1 MAPIFGKSIGGGSS
15 ILTTPIQVTGLKAT
29 GKDGGVA
36 LSVDAP
42 TEISYPYL
50 KDYWVVWKK
59 VSDGPIQHPYDGAHM
74 TFAAGGPVSGQALGN
89 LTAGSTLKIVEN
101 NVPTVFYVAQ
111 QDYQSGLNGSGNVLM
126 LRKDC
131 CDQTVWN
138 NSLSNY
144 YGSCSLDSWFTNT
157 YLLLLA
163 EPVRNVIPNI
173 QIPCTAA
180 PGSTVVENIT
190 RQVFALSLT
199 EFGLTG
205 NHVNVEGAQ
214 IPIAN
219 DVLIAKYNNS
229 AVNQFTR
236 TQYANGVVNIYYIN
250 STGSAATGQATMSGY
265 PRPAFCLPSTT
276 QVSLEPD
283 SQGDYTLV

>member
-1 MAPIFGKSIGGGSS
+1 MSLILGTSGQGKQ
-15 ILTTPIQVTGLKAT
+15 LARTTPIQVTGLKAV
-29 GKDGGVA
+29 GQDGGVLLTCDPA
-36 LSVDAP
+36 
-42 TEISYPYL
+42 TEASAPYL
-50 KDYWVVWKK
+50 KDLWVVWKK
-59 VSDGPIQHPYDGAHM
+59 KADGPIQNPYDGQHM
-74 TFAAGGPVSGQALGN
+74 TFAAQTGPVGQDLAKL
-89 LTAGSTLKIVEN
+89 APGSTLKIVEN
-101 NVPTVFYVAQ
+101 NAPTVFYVAQ
-111 QDYQSGLNGSGNVLM
+111 QDYQSALNGSGNVLM

-131 CDQTVWN
+131 CDQTIWN

-236 TQYANGVVNIYYIN
+236 TQYANGTANIYYIN

-265 PRPAFCLPSTT
+265 PRPAFCLPSNI

-283 SQGDYTLV
+283 ASGDYTLV